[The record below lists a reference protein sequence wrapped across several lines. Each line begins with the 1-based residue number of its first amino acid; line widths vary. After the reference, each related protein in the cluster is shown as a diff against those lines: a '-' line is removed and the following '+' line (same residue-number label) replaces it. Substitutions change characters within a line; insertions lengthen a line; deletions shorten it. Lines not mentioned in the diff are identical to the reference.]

1 MDKTIDGAIRIACEA
16 HIGRSRTAEDSMA
29 REPAEKLAVI
39 LDANLPEGGLPPTWH
54 WAYFGKAISKHEI
67 GRDAHERLGLF
78 LPPAPFDR
86 RMWAAGEVT
95 MQRPLRLGIPAKRVS
110 TITDV
115 TFKDGSSGP
124 LCFVTV
130 EHVVT
135 QEGEPTV
142 RERQTIVYR
151 DRGTSERPLREA
163 HDPVPVGYRVHPDW
177 QLFFYSAVTH
187 NGHRIHW
194 DRDFC
199 RDVEGY
205 PGLVV
210 HGPLMATELCDAM
223 RDGLAPCHFVFR
235 ATAAVF
241 ETSPTRMV
249 LGKQGRAREGRI
261 ERSDGVVS
269 MKAELTRL

>member
-1 MDKTIDGAIRIACEA
+1 MDAAVRAACEA
-16 HIGRSRTAEDSMA
+16 CVGRRRVVEDGMA
-29 REPAEKLAVI
+29 REAAEKLAVI
-39 LDANLPEGGLPPTWH
+39 LDTSLPEAGLPPTWH
-54 WAYFGKAISKHEI
+54 WAYFNPAIPKEKI
-67 GRDAHERLGLF
+67 GHDAHEKLGAF

-95 MQRPLRLGIPAKRVS
+95 MARPLRPGEPATRVS
-110 TITDV
+110 TITDIA
-115 TFKDGSSGP
+115 FKTGSSGA

-130 EHVVT
+130 EHEIT
-135 QEGEPTV
+135 QAGARTIL
-142 RERQTIVYR
+142 ERQTIVYR
-151 DRGTSERPLREA
+151 DRGLAEKPLRDKG
-163 HDPVPVGYRVHPDW
+163 DPVPDGYSLHPDW

-210 HGPLMATELCDAM
+210 HGPLMATELCDAL
-223 RDGLAPCHFVFR
+223 RDGLSPCRFTFR

-241 ETSPTRMV
+241 ETTPTRLI
-249 LGKQGRAREGRI
+249 LGDPGQERDGRI
-261 ERSDGVVS
+261 ERADGVIS
-269 MKAELTRL
+269 MKATLTRL